1 MRSPQNFNSVG
12 VHRSRFEYGALCLVF
27 SHISLI
33 QTRKSCTIFFMDSL
47 FFKEYFS
54 KFQFFF
60 LTGSTNPQLFS
71 SVGVHRN
78 RFEYG
83 HSTLFLVISPSSEL
97 GIVHRFFYGLLVL
110 QEIFYQN
117 FNFFLNRLDQS
128 PMLQFSWSL

>member
-1 MRSPQNFNSVG
+1 MGSPQNFSSVG
-12 VHRSRFEYGALCLVF
+12 VHWSRFEYGALYLVF
-27 SHISLI
+27 SHISHPNLE
-33 QTRKSCTIFFMDSL
+33 SSTIFLMDSL